1 MHTNQVAVAF
11 SATRLAAKAVL
22 NGDLSTYRAGSAVA
36 CLAMGTKGRVRLT
49 LEQLTEQETETLVG
63 AVAAAKPFTILEA
76 GKLIACLYA
85 APLASGS
92 DRPIIPAHGQ
102 VFLACAGND
111 ISICKEVS
119 RVYASRVA
127 QATNSADLAPLARLF
142 LIRCLGALPVS
153 KRYACPKWL
162 AAQAR
167 FED

>member
-1 MHTNQVAVAF
+1 MNTHEVAVVF
-11 SATRLAAKAVL
+11 SAIRLAARAMIQ
-22 NGDLSTYRAGSAVA
+22 GDLPTYRAGSAVA
-36 CLAMGTKGRVRLT
+36 FWSMSTKGRVRLA
-49 LEQLTEQETETLVG
+49 LEQLTEQEIETLVG

-76 GKLIACLYA
+76 GKLIERLFV

-92 DRPIIPAHGQ
+92 DRPIIPAYGQ
-102 VFLACAGND
+102 VFLACAGSD

-119 RVYASRVA
+119 RGFPSQVA
-127 QATNSADLAPLARLF
+127 RAINSADLAPLARLF

-153 KRYACPKWL
+153 KRYVCPKWL